1 VEVEEVPTIKD
12 LFNVGEDKLLACS
25 FILQGLLGGI
35 SSREGKRHKA
45 RRLVG
50 EIATRIRLFEELQ
63 KGYNLLNWSE
73 IKDLAANY
81 KLLAEAGII
90 SF

>member
-1 VEVEEVPTIKD
+1 
-12 LFNVGEDKLLACS
+12 
-25 FILQGLLGGI
+25 
-35 SSREGKRHKA
+35 
-45 RRLVG
+45 VG